1 MSGFNDTLTA
11 GDDIWPIDLGR
22 VNSGNDRVFGLDGND
37 TIDGGDGND
46 TLGGGNGD
54 DSLKAGAGS
63 DTVFGLAGND
73 TLVAGSGNSQTLRG
87 GADNDLIYGG
97 TGTFQRLDGEL
108 GNDTVVV
115 GDGNSQIVE
124 LGAGDDSL
132 IGGNGSSQQLYGEG
146 GNDTLVTG
154 NGGQTAFGNDNND
167 SLVGVTGSD
176 SLDGGNGND
185 TINGGLG
192 NDTLIGNTG
201 TDWLNYAAE
210 TGAVTVNLTTNRAT
224 LAGGDDSLSGFEG
237 LLSGSGHDLI
247 TGGTGAETV
256 YAEAGNDSVAA
267 GTGNDWV
274 DGGTGNDTLNGGDGN
289 DTLDGDAGNDF
300 ASYASATAAVDVQ
313 LTSVGNGS
321 ASGAAG
327 SDSLSGIEGL
337 IGSDHNDTMI
347 GGAGANTIL
356 AGDGVDS
363 LSGGTG
369 DDWLDFGSGDE
380 NYLRDP
386 TNDSGSDTLIGDDG
400 QDTLDLGENWAF
412 LSEAGGFSLYRD
424 QSDTI
429 YAQGWE
435 QVVCFAEGTRIVTL
449 NGEDA
454 VENLRVGD
462 MVLAMRGGQAG
473 FEPLRRVGFMEV
485 AMPRNAAMVVK
496 TAPILI
502 KAGAIATGLPAGDL
516 RVSPDH
522 AMEIEGHLI
531 PAKHLVN
538 GVSIIQE
545 VWCRRVRYFHLELE
559 AHGLLLSEGTWSE
572 SYLDD
577 GNRDAFN
584 NTAMTGLFLDFEAG
598 RSKGQYDDQACLP
611 VLRQGLK
618 LDEIQGRI
626 FLRAAELARAE
637 KVQRKA

>member
-1 MSGFNDTLTA
+1 
-11 GDDIWPIDLGR
+11 
-22 VNSGNDRVFGLDGND
+22 
-37 TIDGGDGND
+37 
-46 TLGGGNGD
+46 
-54 DSLKAGAGS
+54 
-63 DTVFGLAGND
+63 
-73 TLVAGSGNSQTLRG
+73 
-87 GADNDLIYGG
+87 
-97 TGTFQRLDGEL
+97 
-108 GNDTVVV
+108 
-115 GDGNSQIVE
+115 VE

-154 NGGQTAFGNDNND
+154 NGSQTAFGNDNND

-473 FEPLRRVGFMEV
+473 FELLRWVGFMEI

-502 KAGAIATGLPAGDL
+502 TAGAIATGLPAGDL

-598 RSKGQYDDQACLP
+598 RSKGQYDHQACLP